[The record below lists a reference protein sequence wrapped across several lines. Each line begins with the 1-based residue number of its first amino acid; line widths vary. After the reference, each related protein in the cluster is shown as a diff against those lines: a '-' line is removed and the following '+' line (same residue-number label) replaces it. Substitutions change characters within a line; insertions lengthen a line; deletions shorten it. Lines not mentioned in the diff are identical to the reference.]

1 MYIHPLTCA
10 DRCGL
15 LCPAPLI
22 IVVHMTVMASLLY
35 CSLLLLTVLS
45 LTLLFSRQE
54 TFPQS
59 ELMKRYED
67 SHSVLGVLIETQRNR
82 TLQRLVEVKL
92 RKRDKKERAKK
103 DMIVAEIDRAEKREK
118 VKKKVDNVKK
128 KGEMNKYE
136 KRNDQIKDLFK
147 KRLEKVAEYCTKYK
161 KHHKTKIHGAKP
173 FAALKSFSLGR
184 FLMIEYCSNQ
194 LLLEPGSKLMTCRTA
209 KHGSTS
215 WTNNLVQ
222 IYRR

>member
-1 MYIHPLTCA
+1 M
-10 DRCGL
+10 
-15 LCPAPLI
+15 
-22 IVVHMTVMASLLY
+22 
-35 CSLLLLTVLS
+35 
-45 LTLLFSRQE
+45 
-54 TFPQS
+54 
-59 ELMKRYED
+59 
-67 SHSVLGVLIETQRNR
+67 GVLIETQRNR

-92 RKRDKKERAKK
+92 RKREKKERAKK
-103 DMIVAEIDRAEKREK
+103 DMIVTEIVKTEKREK
-118 VKKKVDNVKK
+118 VKKKAENVKK
-128 KGEMNKYE
+128 KGDMNNYE

-147 KRLEKVAEYCTKYK
+147 KRLDKVADYCIKYK

-184 FLMIEYCSNQ
+184 FLILVYCSNP
-194 LLLEPGSKLMTCRTA
+194 LLVEPSSKLMTCRTA